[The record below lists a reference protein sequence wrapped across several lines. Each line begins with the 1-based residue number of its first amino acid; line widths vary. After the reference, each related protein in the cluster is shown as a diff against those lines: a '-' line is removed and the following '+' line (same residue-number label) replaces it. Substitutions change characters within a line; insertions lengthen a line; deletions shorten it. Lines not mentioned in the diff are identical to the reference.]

1 MLKSDDEMTKLDE
14 IIFKIHMSKSS
25 EEYKERV
32 EEFKKIYKKKLYK
45 NVYDYVTK
53 QWIDSRFNKW
63 QIFHSPPGYASTNS
77 NIESFNRQI
86 KGFTEKKKLSVFG
99 MTKKCEEMVNYYS
112 HQQNYFN
119 EYPTFHK
126 KLNNLALSLDKG
138 LLKRLVL
145 NYFPTKAGPDR
156 TCSCRGFCKNAICSH
171 SLSFSHLKD
180 LYIKIKKGEKVV
192 GIKMPH
198 RL

>member
-32 EEFKKIYKKKLYK
+32 EEFKKIYKKKIYK

-86 KGFTEKKKLSVFG
+86 KGFTEKK
-99 MTKKCEEMVNYYS
+99 N
-112 HQQNYFN
+112 
-119 EYPTFHK
+119 
-126 KLNNLALSLDKG
+126 
-138 LLKRLVL
+138 
-145 NYFPTKAGPDR
+145 
-156 TCSCRGFCKNAICSH
+156 
-171 SLSFSHLKD
+171 
-180 LYIKIKKGEKVV
+180 
-192 GIKMPH
+192 
-198 RL
+198 